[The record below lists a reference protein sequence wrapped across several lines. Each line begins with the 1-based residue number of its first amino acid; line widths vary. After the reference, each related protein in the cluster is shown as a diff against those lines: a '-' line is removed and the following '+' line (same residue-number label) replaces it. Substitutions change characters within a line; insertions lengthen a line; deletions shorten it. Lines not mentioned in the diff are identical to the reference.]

1 MVVSAQR
8 LASDAGAEILRA
20 GGNAIDAAV
29 ATAYAEAVVNP
40 CCGNLGGGGF
50 LVAHLAEGRDIFLD
64 FRETAPAAATA
75 DMYLDAAGNVIPEA
89 SLYGWRAVAVPG
101 TVLGLDTALTRF
113 GTLPRTQVM
122 APAIRLARDGFV
134 LDRADTDIL
143 DFRTTRFKADAA
155 VAKIFLHED
164 GSRFRPGE
172 TLVQTDLAATLT
184 AIAEHGPDAFYRGGF
199 ARAVAQAAQAAG
211 GLITEADFAA
221 YRVHEGVPLSCTY
234 RGWRLL
240 SAPPPSS
247 GGAILCELL
256 NILEGFDLRSLGFH
270 SAAEVHLLAEAMR
283 HAYLDRNTGLGDPA
297 FVTNPLDRLLSKD
310 YAASIRATI
319 TDRATPSAALGP
331 GTPPHEQTETT
342 HLSVIDRAG
351 NAVAL
356 TYTINGAFGAVTMAP
371 GTGVLLNDEMD
382 DFTIKPGAA
391 NQFGLVQG
399 HANAIAPGKRPLS
412 SMAPTIVLKD
422 DAVAFV
428 LGSPGGARIITI
440 LLQTLVNIIDHGM
453 TPQEAVDAPRLHMQ
467 WQPDILYAE
476 PFALSPDTAALLRAM
491 GYSIT
496 QQAPWGA
503 VELIAAGLEK
513 TRRAGGAPSDAARS
527 GGMLPGWFYG
537 SNDSRRPAGAAVGK

>member
-1 MVVSAQR
+1 M
-8 LASDAGAEILRA
+8 
-20 GGNAIDAAV
+20 
-29 ATAYAEAVVNP
+29 
-40 CCGNLGGGGF
+40 
-50 LVAHLAEGRDIFLD
+50 
-64 FRETAPAAATA
+64 
-75 DMYLDAAGNVIPEA
+75 
-89 SLYGWRAVAVPG
+89 
-101 TVLGLDTALTRF
+101 
-113 GTLPRTQVM
+113 
-122 APAIRLARDGFV
+122 
-134 LDRADTDIL
+134 
-143 DFRTTRFKADAA
+143 
-155 VAKIFLHED
+155 
-164 GSRFRPGE
+164 
-172 TLVQTDLAATLT
+172 
-184 AIAEHGPDAFYRGGF
+184 
-199 ARAVAQAAQAAG
+199 
-211 GLITEADFAA
+211 
-221 YRVHEGVPLSCTY
+221 
-234 RGWRLL
+234 
-240 SAPPPSS
+240 
-247 GGAILCELL
+247 
-256 NILEGFDLRSLGFH
+256 
-270 SAAEVHLLAEAMR
+270 
-283 HAYLDRNTGLGDPA
+283 
-297 FVTNPLDRLLSKD
+297 
-310 YAASIRATI
+310 
-319 TDRATPSAALGP
+319 
-331 GTPPHEQTETT
+331 
-342 HLSVIDRAG
+342 
-351 NAVAL
+351 AL

-453 TPQEAVDAPRLHMQ
+453 TPQEAVDAPRVHMQ